1 MKRQHTL
8 MALFG
13 STLLLTACGGSGG
26 GGGNPD
32 PDPVGNGCPAGFDTF
47 DFLSCQGNVYTVSG
61 DIDQDLTMDSG
72 RDWRL
77 DGVVRVG
84 GGFVAVDNDSDVAAI
99 KAAGVTLTIEPGTD
113 IRGLDDGILI
123 VTRGSQIMANGTAA
137 NPITFSSLDNNFDGL
152 GEWGGVVI
160 QGFAPHFGTG
170 NTGVCSGSGA
180 GTVCNVEGEG
190 GSDVESSLFGGN
202 LPADNSGVMRYVRI
216 AEGGLVAG
224 PNNEVNG
231 LTLQGVGHGT
241 TLEYIQ
247 VHNNLDDA
255 FEWFGGTVNAR
266 YIVATGNDDD
276 DIDFDEG
283 WMGNIQFAIAQ
294 KSQTKASPTGSNDP
308 RGIEANSGNEDFVP
322 QTQGALAN
330 VTVVGGPLVNA
341 PNTERPGLLLRG
353 AVTAS
358 IYNAAVRG
366 FDTACVQIQD
376 ADTDGTPG
384 ADAFSSI
391 TLVNVIGD
399 CADGYYAGSRMADD
413 DVNAGPQPFSLDEA
427 YAINEVAGRLASAP
441 VINAV
446 ANGSSFT
453 FEQTDYIGAVE
464 PGTDPGQAWWAGWTI
479 PGSLIPESGQQ
490 VPAAADFVNCNVDN
504 TVCTISSD
512 IDQSYTLLNNV
523 EWRLDG
529 VVRVGGGFVQ
539 VNNDEDVT
547 AIQAAGVTL
556 TVQPGT
562 HVKALDDGILIVTR
576 GSRIVA
582 DGTRNAPITF
592 SSLDD
597 GFNGLGEW
605 GGVVIQGFA
614 PHFGTGDTGAC
625 FGDGTVCNVEGEG
638 GSDVETS
645 RFGGNIP
652 DDDSG
657 ILRYVRIAEG
667 GLVAGPN
674 NEVNGLTMQ
683 GVGHGTEISFVQ
695 VHNNLDDAF
704 EWFGGTVN
712 ARYIVATG
720 NDDDD
725 IDFDEGWR
733 GNVQYALA
741 VKSQDKPSPTGSN
754 DPRGVEANSG
764 NEDYVPQTNG
774 ALANITVVGGP
785 LVNSPNT
792 ERPGLLL
799 RGAVTASI
807 YNSSV
812 QGFDTACVQI
822 QDADTDGSGSPDV
835 FGAITLIN
843 VLGNCADGYYSGA
856 RVADQD
862 DNAGPLMFSLDSALA
877 LDATSGSLASP
888 VAIPAVANGSG
899 FTFDATDYIG
909 AVEPGTAVGDAWWSG
924 WTIPG
929 SLDLN

>member
-1 MKRQHTL
+1 MT
-8 MALFG
+8 ALFG
-13 STLLLTACGGSGG
+13 STLLLSACGG
-26 GGGNPD
+26 GGGGGGGPGPDPD

-47 DFLSCQGNVYTVSG
+47 EFLSCQGSVFTIAG
-61 DIDQDLTMDSG
+61 DIDEDITLQAS

-84 GGFVAVDNDSDVAAI
+84 GGFVEVSNDADVAAI
-99 KAAGVTLTIEPGTD
+99 QDAGVTLTIEPGTN
-113 IRGLDDGILI
+113 IRALDDGILI
-123 VTRGSQIMANGTAA
+123 VTRGSRIMANGTATS
-137 NPITFSSLDNNFDGL
+137 PITFSSLDNDFDGL
-152 GEWGGVVI
+152 GEWGGVVV

-170 NTGVCSGSGA
+170 NTGVCSGT

-190 GSDVESSLFGGN
+190 GSDVETSRFGGN
-202 LPADNSGVMRYVRI
+202 IPDDNSGVMRYVRI

-224 PNNEVNG
+224 PDNEVNG

-266 YIVATGNDDD
+266 YIVATGTDDD

-283 WMGNIQFAIAQ
+283 WMGNVQYAIVQ
-294 KSQTKASPTGSNDP
+294 KSPTKESPTGSNDP
-308 RGIEANSGNEDFVP
+308 RGIEANSGNEDYVP
-322 QTQGALAN
+322 QTNGALAN
-330 VTVVGGPLVNA
+330 LTVIGGPLVNA
-341 PNTERPGLLLRG
+341 PNPERPGLLLRG
-353 AVTAS
+353 AVTTA
-358 IYNAAVRG
+358 IYNSAVRG

-376 ADTDGTPG
+376 ADTDGTGGP
-384 ADAFSSI
+384 DAFSNI

-399 CADGYYAGSRMADD
+399 CMDGYYSGTRDADVETD
-413 DVNAGPQPFSLDEA
+413 SGLQPFSLDDA
-427 YAINEVAGRLASAP
+427 YAISEAVARLDSAP

-446 ANGSSFT
+446 ANGSSFV
-453 FEQTDYIGAVE
+453 FDQTDYIGAVE
-464 PGTDPGQAWWAGWTI
+464 PGTPANQAWWAGWTL
-479 PGSLIPESGQQ
+479 PGTLTPDDE
-490 VPAAADFVNCNVDN
+490 VPTPAPAEFVTCNAGN
-504 TVCTISSD
+504 TVCTID
-512 IDQSYTLLNNV
+512 GDVTEDYTLLSNV

-539 VNNDEDVT
+539 VNNDADVA

-562 HVKALDDGILIVTR
+562 NVKALDDGILIVTR
-576 GSRIVA
+576 GSRILA
-582 DGTRNAPITF
+582 EGTRNAPITF
-592 SSLDD
+592 SSLDAD
-597 GFNGLGEW
+597 FDGLGEW
-605 GGVVIQGFA
+605 GGVVLQGFA
-614 PHFGTGDTGAC
+614 PHFGTGNTGVC
-625 FGDGTVCNVEGEG
+625 SGSGTVCNVEGEG

-657 ILRYVRIAEG
+657 VLRYVRIAEG
-667 GLVAGPN
+667 GLVAGPD

-720 NDDDD
+720 TDDDD
-725 IDFDEGWR
+725 IDFDEGWM
-733 GNVQYALA
+733 GNIQYALA
-741 VKSQDKPSPTGSN
+741 IKSQDKPSPTGSN

-774 ALANITVVGGP
+774 AIANLTVVGGP
-785 LVNSPNT
+785 LVNAPNP

-807 YNSSV
+807 YNSAV
-812 QGFDTACVQI
+812 RDFDTACVQI
-822 QDADTDGSGSPDV
+822 QDADTDGSGTADV
-835 FGAITLIN
+835 FGDITLVN
-843 VLGNCADGYYSGA
+843 VLGDCSGGFYDND
-856 RVADQD
+856 RVADD
-862 DNAGPLMFSLDSALA
+862 GDNAGPVMFTLDAALA
-877 LDATSGSLASP
+877 LSAAAGSLAAP
-888 VAIPAVANGSG
+888 VSIPAVNNGSG
-899 FTFDATDYIG
+899 FAFEATDYIG
-909 AVEPGTAVGDAWWSG
+909 AVEPGTSVNDAWWSG

-929 SLDLN
+929 SLELNP